1 MKRLTKVTPDEI
13 IEMVRSHA
21 DGIDAEVN
29 LTANRIEHIR
39 VTARANE
46 AHQILN
52 ALTEYFSETKATD
65 TA

>member
-1 MKRLTKVTPDEI
+1 MTPNEI
-13 IEMVRSHA
+13 MDMVRSHA
-21 DGIDAEVN
+21 DGIDADVN
-29 LTANRIEHIR
+29 LTATRIEHIR

>member
-1 MKRLTKVTPDEI
+1 LTKVTPDEI
-13 IEMVRSHA
+13 IELVRSHA
-21 DGIDAEVN
+21 DGIDADVN
-29 LTANRIEHIR
+29 LTATRIEHIR

>member
-1 MKRLTKVTPDEI
+1 MD
-13 IEMVRSHA
+13 MVRSHA
-21 DGIDAEVN
+21 DGIDADVN
-29 LTANRIEHIR
+29 LTATRIEHIR

-52 ALTEYFSETKATD
+52 ALTEYFSETEATD

>member
-1 MKRLTKVTPDEI
+1 MNPDEI

-21 DGIDAEVN
+21 EGIDADVN
-29 LTANRIEHIR
+29 LTGTRIEHIR
-39 VTARANE
+39 VTTRANE

-52 ALTEYFSETKATD
+52 ALTEYFSETKAPD

>member
-1 MKRLTKVTPDEI
+1 MTPDEI
-13 IEMVRSHA
+13 IELVRSHA
-21 DGIDAEVN
+21 DGIDADVN
-29 LTANRIEHIR
+29 LTATRIEHIR

-52 ALTEYFSETKATD
+52 ALTELWGETSGEATD

>member
-1 MKRLTKVTPDEI
+1 MNPDEI

-21 DGIDAEVN
+21 EGIDADVN
-29 LTANRIEHIR
+29 LTGTRIEHIR
-39 VTARANE
+39 VTTRANE

-52 ALTEYFSETKATD
+52 ALTEYFRETKAPD

>member
-1 MKRLTKVTPDEI
+1 MTPDEI

-21 DGIDAEVN
+21 DGIDADVN
-29 LTANRIEHIR
+29 LTATRIEHIR

>member
-1 MKRLTKVTPDEI
+1 MTPNEI
-13 IEMVRSHA
+13 MDMVRSHA
-21 DGIDAEVN
+21 DGIDADVN
-29 LTANRIEHIR
+29 LTATRIEHIR

-52 ALTEYFSETKATD
+52 ALTEYFSETEATD